1 MYAIVKR
8 LIDILPS
15 YNTRMFSIV
24 KLYRKSLYDHQFER
38 KLRNCSCNFS
48 PLDMISGYSVMN
60 VLPNIFYNLAV
71 FINYIIKSEVI
82 FVGYRLLHI
91 YDVRTSK
98 KHFLKSASSDSGVK
112 KPSKNV
118 KRSNVSKFLW
128 LKKKKGN
135 ILSFSVQNSTQ
146 LRHIK
151 RNDKRF
157 PEMISI

>member
-91 YDVRTSK
+91 YDVRTSRNT
-98 KHFLKSASSDSGVK
+98 FSSQRALTVA
-112 KPSKNV
+112 
-118 KRSNVSKFLW
+118 
-128 LKKKKGN
+128 
-135 ILSFSVQNSTQ
+135 
-146 LRHIK
+146 
-151 RNDKRF
+151 
-157 PEMISI
+157 

>member
-60 VLPNIFYNLAV
+60 VLPNIFYNVAV
-71 FINYIIKSEVI
+71 FINYIIKSERWFLSVI
-82 FVGYRLLHI
+82 GYYTYMMSEHSQVSELWQWR
-91 YDVRTSK
+91 K
-98 KHFLKSASSDSGVK
+98 K